1 MDEWIALVEFSKQS
15 RRACVDTFDDAH
27 IEVGLKIRVPRRYY
41 PALQDGVTHVAVTAK
56 NAKAK
61 VDDLRAKDAKVSTLR
76 HHALQ
81 VHKSL
86 LCATCTLR
94 FVQLAL
100 RSFAAHFGFQKVLDG
115 ADGRRAFLR
124 DGLKSWRGT
133 LLEVK
138 FGDALT
144 LAETY
149 QHESYTMVRAM
160 LKAVGRDELM
170 FVRAVAGDALAP
182 TTAWRLHNWR
192 PDPAVVD
199 LHGDESA
206 RSDL

>member
-1 MDEWIALVEFSKQS
+1 M
-15 RRACVDTFDDAH
+15 
-27 IEVGLKIRVPRRYY
+27 KIRVPRRYY

-61 VDDLRAKDAKVSTLR
+61 VDDLRAEDAKVSTLR

-192 PDPAVVD
+192 PDEAVVD